1 MRVYKHL
8 VGSLDLIQIVSAYF
22 PIFLINLLIY
32 FVEFFT
38 GGAGR
43 RDGYLSRVDSIPRC
57 RRRCRKRQRAGRRA
71 ERERVE
77 RAKAKTRERE
87 AREVERKREQMDG
100 WMEHNRIDLIRVLQA
115 IFIQV
120 F

>member
-1 MRVYKHL
+1 M
-8 VGSLDLIQIVSAYF
+8 
-22 PIFLINLLIY
+22 
-32 FVEFFT
+32 EFFT

-43 RDGYLSRVDSIPRC
+43 RDGYSSRVDSIPR
-57 RRRCRKRQRAGRRA
+57 RRRRRRKRQQAGRRA
-71 ERERVE
+71 ERERVK

-87 AREVERKREQMDG
+87 AREVERKQEQTDG